1 MTSVL
6 ISPVAESS
14 SGSPKTCQACQ
25 RQGEDL
31 LLWVIVQPRSSR
43 NAIGDIH
50 DSKLRIRLTA
60 APVDGK
66 ANQALIKLLGKSF
79 GVAASQISIEKGDT
93 SKTKRVRVC
102 SPKILP
108 QFLK

>member
-1 MTSVL
+1 M
-6 ISPVAESS
+6 ADSS
-14 SGSPKTCQACQ
+14 SGNPKTSQSWQ
-25 RQGEDL
+25 WQGDDL
-31 LLWVIVQPRSSR
+31 LLWVIVQPRSSC

-50 DSKLRIRLTA
+50 DDRLRIRLTA

-66 ANQALIKLLGKSF
+66 ANQALIKLLSKSF
-79 GVAASQISIEKGDT
+79 GVAASQITIEKGDT

-102 SPKILP
+102 CPKTLP